1 MFNAFNGLSSS
12 GAGYIG
18 EMEQII
24 SQLERGTLV
33 HKYSWRKKP
42 ERKTLAIRRET
53 KQLIWTRPASNS
65 KPSYDGALNLSEVKE
80 IRQGT
85 GSKDFEKWPDEAK
98 KIESKCFVIY
108 YGMEFKLRVLSIAAL
123 SEVECERWLKG
134 LKYLVN
140 DTIKAPYP
148 LQIQNWLRREFYS
161 MEGSRESVTLKDLK
175 SFFPKKLSN
184 NKLRELFSEVDTRKR
199 GEIGF
204 DDFANLYQKIIF
216 EEGKAHELFD
226 KVSEYSSNGNTIN
239 LPEMVSFLINDQEDQ
254 LGNDERAV
262 SQFICDFLKDPQRE
276 VQEPHLTVS
285 EFLDFLFS
293 KQNEL
298 WDSRKDAVYHDMSR
312 PLSHYWI
319 SSSHNTYLTGD
330 QWSSESSTE
339 AYVRCLRMGCRC
351 IELDCWDG
359 PDGYPFIYHGHT
371 LTTKIKF
378 MDVIKTIKEHAFA
391 ASDYPVILSIEDNCT
406 LPQQKKMASAM
417 QEVFGD
423 MLLTQPLESN
433 ESKLPSPFALRRKI
447 ILKHKKLPDGQDE
460 SSSMPVRNDA
470 ADMDL
475 RNSTKNGIMYLE
487 DRVDK
492 EWNPHFFV
500 LTQSKL
506 FYFDSYKLNAGDA
519 ERSEDEED
527 GGGASFHRPKNHNV
541 PNEELHFGEKWF
553 HGKLEKGREEAEQ
566 LLRAYS
572 HLGDGTFLVRAS
584 VTFVGEYCLSF
595 WRNGQ
600 VNHCRIRSKQDRQQT
615 KYYLIDAKYFDSL
628 YSLITHYRAS
638 PLVTAEFSITL
649 QEPVPQPNL
658 HENEEWYHKNTG
670 KTQAEEIL
678 RREKIEGAFLVR
690 PSENDVNCY
699 TISFRADKKIK
710 HCRIKLEG
718 RLYTIGNVEFESL
731 VQLINYYQTYPLYK
745 RVNLSHPISEEKVR
759 RMAVEQ
765 NDASAYATP
774 SYMDPS
780 SINSN
785 VAAIAVRDYMAS
797 RDDELSFCKHAII
810 TNVTKTTD
818 ADGWWKGDYGGLR
831 QRYFP
836 SSSVR
841 EIDRSDTQDID
852 ESSGEPALQGSLDMN
867 GVYVTYGRNPGQTME
882 WIIRINPT
890 TACPALECGVQTEE
904 IAHEWCSAIK
914 DVSQKASRMETQ
926 HREMERAFK
935 IAKEMSNLIIYC
947 QSTTFNMDKIK
958 NHGFLFYEMS
968 SFPENKAEKLI
979 CQQEKRF
986 FLKYHHY
993 QFSRVY
999 PKGQRIDS
1007 SNYNPINMWNCGS
1020 QMVALNFQ
1028 TGDRP
1033 MQLNQAKFRDNGNC
1047 GYLLRPEFMF
1057 REDFDP
1063 NDKSSLF
1070 GVEPMKIS
1078 IRIIGGRHLYRLKKG
1093 TASPF
1098 VEVEVIGA
1106 SYDSGVKL
1114 VTKHVLDNGLNP
1126 KWNEEICEFIVTNP
1140 HFALLRFLVQDED
1153 VFGEPNFIGQATY
1166 PVNCIRSGYRSVWLK
1181 NSYSEDLELSSL
1193 LIHISIK
1200 PVSIS

>member
-1 MFNAFNGLSSS
+1 MFNLFNGILSSS
-12 GAGYIG
+12 GSGYIP
-18 EMEQII
+18 EMEQKI

-33 HKYSWRKKP
+33 TKYSWRKRP

-53 KQLIWTRPASNS
+53 KQLIWTRPASTS
-65 KPSYDGALNLSEVKE
+65 KPAIDGAVNLYEVKE
-80 IRQGT
+80 IRPGT
-85 GSKDFEKWPDEAK
+85 LSKDFEKWPEESK
-98 KIESKCFVIY
+98 KLENKCFVVY
-108 YGMEFKLRVLSIAAL
+108 YGTEFNLRALSISAF
-123 SEVECERWLKG
+123 SEAECSLWLTG
-134 LKYLVN
+134 LKYLVE

-148 LQIQNWLRREFYS
+148 LHIQSWLRREFYG
-161 MEGSRESVTLKDLK
+161 MESPRETITLKDLK
-175 SFFPKKLSN
+175 SFFPKKLPN
-184 NKLRELFSEVDTRKR
+184 NKLREIFNEFDTRKKA
-199 GEIGF
+199 EIGF
-204 DDFANLYQKIIF
+204 DDFTSLYQKMIL
-216 EEGKAHELFD
+216 EESMASELFD
-226 KVSEYSSNGNTIN
+226 KLSEYSSNYKAVN
-239 LPEMVSFLINDQEDQ
+239 LPDMVSFFVNEQEES
-254 LGNDERAV
+254 LGNDDRAV

-276 VQEPHLTVS
+276 VQEPFLTIP

-293 KQNEL
+293 KQNDL
-298 WDSRKDAVYHDMSR
+298 WDPKKNTVYQDMSQ

-330 QWSSESSTE
+330 QFSSESSVE

-391 ASDYPVILSIEDNCT
+391 TSEYPVILSIEDNCT

-423 MLLTQPLESN
+423 MLLTQPVESG
-433 ESKLPSPFALRRKI
+433 ETKLPSPYALRKKI
-447 ILKHKKLPDGQDE
+447 ILKHKKLPEGQDE
-460 SSSMPVRNDA
+460 SSFLVRNDA
-470 ADMDL
+470 TDMDL
-475 RNSTKNGIMYLE
+475 RNSCKNGIMYLK
-487 DRVDK
+487 DCVDK

-506 FYFDSYKLNAGDA
+506 FYFDSYKLNQ
-519 ERSEDEED
+519 ESEKSEDEED
-527 GGGASFHRPKNHNV
+527 SGSFQGPKNV
-541 PNEELHFGEKWF
+541 PNEELHFSEKWF
-553 HGKLEKGREEAEQ
+553 HGRLPKGREEAEQ

-600 VNHCRIRSKQDRQQT
+600 VNHCRIRSKQDKQIK
-615 KYYLIDAKYFDSL
+615 KYYLIEAKYFDSL
-628 YSLITHYRAS
+628 YSLITHYRTT
-638 PLVTAEFSITL
+638 PLVTADFSITL

-670 KTQAEEIL
+670 KNQAEEIL
-678 RREKIEGAFLVR
+678 KRNKTEGAFLVR
-690 PSENDVNCY
+690 PSENDTNCY

-731 VQLINYYQTYPLYK
+731 VSLINYYQNHPLYRK
-745 RVNLSHPISEEKVR
+745 VKLSEAISEDMVR
-759 RMAVEQ
+759 RMTTEQ
-765 NDASAYATP
+765 DDVSSYTTP

-785 VAAIAVRDYMAS
+785 VTCIAIYDYRA
-797 RDDELSFCKHAII
+797 RQNDFLSFCKHAII
-810 TNVTKTTD
+810 TNVNKNTD
-818 ADGWWKGDYGGLR
+818 CPGWWKGDYGGLR
-831 QRYFP
+831 QKYFP
-836 SSSVR
+836 QDCVR
-841 EIDRSDTQDID
+841 EIERSETHEID
-852 ESSGEPALQGSLDMN
+852 EASGESALQGSLDMN
-867 GVYVTYGRNPGQTME
+867 GVFASYLRNIGQSFE
-882 WIIRINPT
+882 WIVRIIPS
-890 TACPALECGVQTEE
+890 TACPPLECGVQTEE
-904 IAHEWCSAIK
+904 LAQEWCGAILT
-914 DVSQKASRMETQ
+914 VSQMANRIETQ

-947 QSTTFNMDKIK
+947 QSTTFNMERVKQQMFI
-958 NHGFLFYEMS
+958 FYEMS

-979 CQQEKRF
+979 CQQMRKF
-986 FLKYHHY
+986 FLKYHQH

-1007 SNYNPINMWNCGS
+1007 SNYNPINIWNCGS

-1028 TGDRP
+1028 TGGKP

-1047 GYLLRPEFMF
+1047 GYLLKPTFMLH
-1057 REDFDP
+1057 DYFDP
-1063 NDKSSLF
+1063 YEKNTLV
-1070 GVEPMKIS
+1070 GVEPLNIA
-1078 IRIIGGRHLYRLKKG
+1078 IRVIAGRHLCRLKKG

-1098 VEVEVIGA
+1098 VEIEVIGA
-1106 SYDSGVKL
+1106 VYDSGIKL
-1114 VTKHVLDNGLNP
+1114 VTKNIVDNGLNP
-1126 KWNEEICEFIVTNP
+1126 KWNEEICEFTVTNP
-1140 HFALLRFLVQDED
+1140 DFALLRFLVQDVD
-1153 VFGEPNFIGQATY
+1153 VFGEPNFIGQASY
-1166 PVNCIRSGYRSVWLK
+1166 PVTCLRTGYRSVWLK
-1181 NSYSEDLELSSL
+1181 NAYSEDLELSSL

-1200 PVSIS
+1200 TASTI